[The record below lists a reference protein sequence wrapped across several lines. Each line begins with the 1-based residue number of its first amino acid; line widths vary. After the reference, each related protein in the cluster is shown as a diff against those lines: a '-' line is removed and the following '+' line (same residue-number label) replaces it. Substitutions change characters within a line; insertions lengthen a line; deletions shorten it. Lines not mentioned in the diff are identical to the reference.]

1 MPTSEPWFEN
11 WRETFLTVQFP
22 ADHEFT
28 RHLLSCLIVLSS
40 GDPNIVETAHK
51 LSQRVHQ
58 MQSVTPQ
65 KLPKWFQSADVLNSY
80 VVLHEGTQGDLSKAQ
95 QGYEMLKSTFGD
107 AKCFLIQINS
117 LDANVTSNEV
127 PDYWTSFLKRQP
139 KSGDGQSGSL
149 GDQLSGHKTP
159 DGVSA
164 IAMPTMQMSLLSEAV
179 ASNEASDMGSILHPL
194 SPVQENA
201 TEAIV
206 SKTRDTYL
214 YIHIYHFSFVQ
225 NSKFSISSESIAS
238 QTINPNVWTGDY
250 DAPHGQCLNS
260 MDVENLRHFVQD
272 YAVRALIPY
281 VEHLVGILNEAVSI

>member
-1 MPTSEPWFEN
+1 MFFAIADISLELPTSEPWFEN

-214 YIHIYHFSFVQ
+214 YIHIYHFSFV
-225 NSKFSISSESIAS
+225 
-238 QTINPNVWTGDY
+238 
-250 DAPHGQCLNS
+250 
-260 MDVENLRHFVQD
+260 
-272 YAVRALIPY
+272 
-281 VEHLVGILNEAVSI
+281 

>member
-1 MPTSEPWFEN
+1 MNDLTSIYLYISDNITLDIPTSEPWFEN

-51 LSQRVHQ
+51 LSQHVHQ

-65 KLPKWFQSADVLNSY
+65 KLPKWFQSYDVLNSY
-80 VVLHEGTQGDLSKAQ
+80 VVLHEGSQGDLSRAQ

-117 LDANVTSNEV
+117 LDSNVTSEV
-127 PDYWTSFLKRQP
+127 PDYWAPFLRRQP
-139 KSGDGQSGSL
+139 KSTDNLGSSSTS

-159 DGVSA
+159 QDNLSA
-164 IAMPTMQMSLLSEAV
+164 ISLSTLNDAV
-179 ASNEASDMGSILHPL
+179 SGKDSSDYAGIMHPL

-206 SKTRDTYL
+206 STEYFKKCYSNT
-214 YIHIYHFSFVQ
+214 
-225 NSKFSISSESIAS
+225 KF
-238 QTINPNVWTGDY
+238 QY
-250 DAPHGQCLNS
+250 
-260 MDVENLRHFVQD
+260 
-272 YAVRALIPY
+272 
-281 VEHLVGILNEAVSI
+281 